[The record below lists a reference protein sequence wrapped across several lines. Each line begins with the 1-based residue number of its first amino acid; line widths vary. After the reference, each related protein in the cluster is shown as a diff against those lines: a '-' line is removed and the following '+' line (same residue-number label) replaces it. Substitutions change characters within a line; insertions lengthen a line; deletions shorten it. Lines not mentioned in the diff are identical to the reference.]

1 MSVKTV
7 PGDAKKVLVAMSGGV
22 DSSVAALLLEEQG
35 YDCVGCTMKLFRT
48 ESVTEAEKSC
58 CSLDG
63 VEDARSVAFRLGMPY
78 YVFNFSDAFER
89 EIMEPFAQ
97 SYAEGKTPN
106 PCIDCNRCLKFD
118 RLYERAKILG
128 CGAVATG
135 HYARICFDG
144 ERYSLKKARDLSKD
158 QSYVLYTLTQEQL
171 AHTLFPLGEL
181 EKQQTREMAQRH
193 GFLNAGKP
201 DSQDICFVPD
211 GDYAAFIE
219 RRLGRRFLEGDFIS
233 PDGRVLGRH
242 RGIIHYT
249 VGQRRGL
256 GVPAETKLY
265 VSAIDPVNNTVTL
278 VREEELMIDTVV
290 ADRVNVLSGR
300 PLEKSIRGRV
310 RLRYRQPERPAA
322 VEQEGDRLIIRFDAP
337 QRAPAPGQAAVVYD
351 ESGETVLAGGTI
363 LFSRK
368 ENAAR

>member
-1 MSVKTV
+1 M
-7 PGDAKKVLVAMSGGV
+7 
-22 DSSVAALLLEEQG
+22 
-35 YDCVGCTMKLFRT
+35 
-48 ESVTEAEKSC
+48 
-58 CSLDG
+58 
-63 VEDARSVAFRLGMPY
+63 
-78 YVFNFSDAFER
+78 
-89 EIMEPFAQ
+89 
-97 SYAEGKTPN
+97 
-106 PCIDCNRCLKFD
+106 
-118 RLYERAKILG
+118 
-128 CGAVATG
+128 
-135 HYARICFDG
+135 
-144 ERYSLKKARDLSKD
+144 
-158 QSYVLYTLTQEQL
+158 LYTLTQEQL

-181 EKQQTREMAQRH
+181 EKQQTRELAQRH

-219 RRLGRRFLEGDFIS
+219 RRLGRRFPEGDFIS

-242 RGIIHYT
+242 KGIIHYT